1 MFELAIYS
9 WKRCKRL
16 VLNEENKG
24 KEQICLSRTEYKI
37 HEDGTILVKKK
48 RLIEILLNT
57 GAATIRVGAT
67 IILCSLA
74 AIGLISLL
82 YVGPRTELL
91 IIMQE
96 VVEQLHS
103 MLGV

>member
-1 MFELAIYS
+1 MEY
-9 WKRCKRL
+9 KKRL
-16 VLNEENKG
+16 GEKVEEKRAF
-24 KEQICLSRTEYKI
+24 EQEQQKLRRKYKI

-57 GAATIRVGAT
+57 GATIRIGAT

>member
-1 MFELAIYS
+1 MEY
-9 WKRCKRL
+9 KKRL
-16 VLNEENKG
+16 GEKVAEKRAF
-24 KEQICLSRTEYKI
+24 EQEQQKLRRKYKI
-37 HEDGTILVKKK
+37 HEDGTILVK
-48 RLIEILLNT
+48 RRMIEILLNT

-74 AIGLISLL
+74 AIGLTSLL

-96 VVEQLHS
+96 VIEQLHS

>member
-1 MFELAIYS
+1 MEY
-9 WKRCKRL
+9 KKRL
-16 VLNEENKG
+16 GEKVEEKRAF
-24 KEQICLSRTEYKI
+24 EQEQQKLRRKYKI
-37 HEDGTILVKKK
+37 HEDGTILIKK
-48 RLIEILLNT
+48 RRMIEILLNT

-74 AIGLISLL
+74 AIGLTSLL

-96 VVEQLHS
+96 VIEQLHS

>member
-1 MFELAIYS
+1 MEY
-9 WKRCKRL
+9 KKRL
-16 VLNEENKG
+16 GEKVEEKRAF
-24 KEQICLSRTEYKI
+24 EQEQQKLRRKYKI

-57 GAATIRVGAT
+57 GAATIRIGAT

>member
-1 MFELAIYS
+1 MEY
-9 WKRCKRL
+9 KKRL
-16 VLNEENKG
+16 GEKVEEKRAF
-24 KEQICLSRTEYKI
+24 EQEQQKLRRKYKI
-37 HEDGTILVKKK
+37 HEDGTVKKK

-57 GAATIRVGAT
+57 GAATIRIGAT